1 MEFIIGPA
9 VSKGKELPRISYDE
23 VEVER
28 YDEGESPTW
37 VLDGGAMA
45 G

>member
-1 MEFIIGPA
+1 MGLIIGPP
-9 VSKGKELPRISYDE
+9 VSKGKDLPPISYE
-23 VEVER
+23 EGER
-28 YDEGESPTW
+28 YGEGESPTW